1 MIGLI
6 SSHLNLEI
14 HDLNK
19 YLMESN
25 NSIEILKSILGG
37 FYKHY
42 KYTEATK
49 KFKKSVREIKYYKN
63 SWDDIKRIIGKR
75 ELKEGEAF
83 GLLSIEANLPLNKN
97 TDEEAYKWLELMIRN
112 VENKN
117 DNDIIEY

>member
-49 KFKKSVREIKYYKN
+49 KFKKSVGKFSIIRIAGMILKKFLIK
-63 SWDDIKRIIGKR
+63 
-75 ELKEGEAF
+75 
-83 GLLSIEANLPLNKN
+83 
-97 TDEEAYKWLELMIRN
+97 
-112 VENKN
+112 EN
-117 DNDIIEY
+117 